1 MADLFENHAPALT
14 APAAD
19 GAPIVPSD
27 AADLPVVS
35 RGVWVGTGGDLS
47 VELAEG
53 GTVVLAG
60 VPGGTLLPLRVRRVR
75 ATGTGAGDLVALW

>member
-1 MADLFENHAPALT
+1 MADLFENHAPGLS

-27 AADLPVVS
+27 AADLPVTS
-35 RGVWVGTGGDLS
+35 RAIWIGAAGDLA

-53 GTVVLAG
+53 GAVVLAG
-60 VPGGTLLPLRVRRVR
+60 VPGGTLLPLRARAVR
-75 ATGTGAGDLVALW
+75 ATGTTADALVALW